1 MWGSNGVGV
10 RLGGD
15 LVAVTKV
22 VSDSGCKMTMYGK
35 GVLFAGMEKVL
46 ANHGLWFLGFFFQI
60 PDFNFASIEV
70 SSNFCPDHSA
80 SFIMWPHEFFFTVNI
95 YNLLYY

>member
-46 ANHGLWFLGFFFQI
+46 ANHGLWFLVFFFKFQI
-60 PDFNFASIEV
+60 STLLPLKCQVIFVLTIVPV
-70 SSNFCPDHSA
+70 S
-80 SFIMWPHEFFFTVNI
+80 
-95 YNLLYY
+95 